1 MDDESRRFRKN
12 YEIGRQGYRQGNV
25 QRRDDNVIQFPERYT
40 AKKGTAYRAKQKRK
54 NKRVRLK
61 IASLIL
67 AAGIGLG
74 GLTIARNL
82 NNEPQISVTQ
92 LQQLGINESE
102 LNLENDTLQ
111 TMKTYDEYFEN
122 FNPSTISL
130 SDDDV
135 ITMINDIQALNFNV
149 IKDKMAE
156 LRGVE
161 RDDIKLYY
169 NFDKNDGSYYTA
181 VKIHEGEYGKEE
193 VYNNN
198 YGLFGSENTIPKE
211 VSELIVQTGKYE
223 DIVNDLKSDH
233 ITKANAIKELEK
245 LYRKIS
251 NLATKDFKLDDKG
264 NIELEDYTETREQDK
279 TSERDE
285 NER

>member
-1 MDDESRRFRKN
+1 MDDEARRFRKN
-12 YEIGRQGYRQGNV
+12 YEIRRQGYRQGNV

-111 TMKTYDEYFEN
+111 TMKAYDEYFEN

-245 LYRKIS
+245 LYKKIS

>member
-1 MDDESRRFRKN
+1 MDDEARRFRKN
-12 YEIGRQGYRQGNV
+12 YEIRRQGYRQGNV

-169 NFDKNDGSYYTA
+169 NFDKSDGSYYTA

-211 VSELIVQTGKYE
+211 VSELIIQTGKYE

>member
-1 MDDESRRFRKN
+1 MDDESRRFRKS
-12 YEIGRQGYRQGNV
+12 YELGNQGYRQGNV
-25 QRRDDNVIQFPERYT
+25 QRRNDNVIQFPERYT
-40 AKKGTAYRAKQKRK
+40 AQKGTAYRAKQRRK

-135 ITMINDIQALNFNV
+135 ITMINDIQTLNFNV

-169 NFDKNDGSYYTA
+169 NFDKSDGSYYTA